1 MEKWNE
7 FKLFICCQ
15 SEVIKIELD
24 ESNEYDEIQLEE
36 SEEFKRR
43 SIVEEVTPL

>member
-1 MEKWNE
+1 MVLSSNFE
-7 FKLFICCQ
+7 FKNP
-15 SEVIKIELD
+15 KD